1 MMTSQAIEEMEG
13 QLQTPEQ
20 ILLALK
26 AEMVSR

>member
-1 MMTSQAIEEMEG
+1 MTSKAIEEMEE

>member
-1 MMTSQAIEEMEG
+1 MTSKAIEEMEE
-13 QLQTPEQ
+13 QLQTPGQ